1 MVKLRWS
8 KLITEI
14 LPCAFCA
21 TTHVERKNKHQ
32 IRSMFLSL
40 QLVRHH
46 YRVCTKLVV
55 RMCSVKTT
63 NYIIL
68 FYSQKETETDNQ
80 ILLWLYLLNLFKL
93 IRCTTYL
100 GVILTNWRMISKCSN
115 VSTKWQVAILKCLF
129 LMKSLVRSFKMQ
141 LRIHFTFYHVPSLK
155 IK

>member
-1 MVKLRWS
+1 MHFVQLHTS
-8 KLITEI
+8 KGKTNTKYAPCFFHCNLLDIIT
-14 LPCAFCA
+14 AF
-21 TTHVERKNKHQ
+21 VW
-32 IRSMFLSL
+32 L
-40 QLVRHH
+40 Q
-46 YRVCTKLVV
+46 TKLVV
-55 RMCSVKTT
+55 RMCSVKIT

-100 GVILTNWRMISKCSN
+100 GVILTNWGMISKCSN

-129 LMKSLVRSFKMQ
+129 RMKSFGRSVKMQ

>member
-1 MVKLRWS
+1 MRWS

-100 GVILTNWRMISKCSN
+100 GVILTNWGMISKCSN

-129 LMKSLVRSFKMQ
+129 RMKSFGRSVKMQ